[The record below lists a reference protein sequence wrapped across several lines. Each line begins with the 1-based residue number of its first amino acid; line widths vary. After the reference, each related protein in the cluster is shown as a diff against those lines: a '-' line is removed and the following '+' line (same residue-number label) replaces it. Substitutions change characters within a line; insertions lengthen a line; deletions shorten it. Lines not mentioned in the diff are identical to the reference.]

1 MNHQLPK
8 VHSSLFSLLL
18 SCFWF
23 CFAPSSTSS
32 TWFSSLSLPAC
43 LPPSPV
49 PAAAQA
55 ITIVETGE
63 KHRANSPGR
72 RQFVRNQ
79 KNVRNV
85 YTDPRRSSP
94 ARSRQRGAT
103 RNTASPPPAPCAER
117 CSRTSQLSKVSD
129 RQPRKSHHHK
139 ALHKLCFVIF
149 FTPVSLSRCPVR
161 GWGWGREAAETTQTL
176 YFSVWTRRRLT
187 AVFFFLFWG
196 LVFFVP
202 LTAWPRSS
210 TRPVTLPCLI
220 TWGRSGQ
227 RLGPGCCCCMQL
239 I

>member
-79 KNVRNV
+79 KTYGM
-85 YTDPRRSSP
+85 YTRIHAGLPQPARGNGEQQETRHPPPLHPARKGAAEPASSP
-94 ARSRQRGAT
+94 RSVTDSLEKAT
-103 RNTASPPPAPCAER
+103 ITKPCTN
-117 CSRTSQLSKVSD
+117 CVLS
-129 RQPRKSHHHK
+129 
-139 ALHKLCFVIF
+139 
-149 FTPVSLSRCPVR
+149 
-161 GWGWGREAAETTQTL
+161 
-176 YFSVWTRRRLT
+176 
-187 AVFFFLFWG
+187 FFLPPFLCLAALSGVGVGGARLQRQLKHFILASG
-196 LVFFVP
+196 LGAV
-202 LTAWPRSS
+202 
-210 TRPVTLPCLI
+210 
-220 TWGRSGQ
+220 
-227 RLGPGCCCCMQL
+227 
-239 I
+239 